1 VIFIKTQ
8 NFIKRNKK
16 YLAVSIYI
24 LIIIMISIIF
34 YKSISDININNIFT
48 STINILS
55 PFITGMIIAYIL
67 NASMR
72 FIENNI
78 YSSFKKL
85 KNNKSLK
92 RGLSI
97 GTTYILL
104 FICIFIAIAYLIP
117 EIFIS
122 LQNII
127 IFFKNL
133 DMSKIEDTFY
143 NKVSSVEL
151 LNQFSSEISSSIIKT
166 IDSFLGI
173 ILDSAKYIPDMLNTI
188 ITNTMGIASHLLD
201 FVLGMVIAFYML
213 LDKEKIGVLCKK
225 ILYIIFSIEVADKII
240 EIAKTSN
247 SVFEKFFIGK
257 AIDSVIIGFIFFL
270 GAIILKLPYSL
281 LLSII
286 IGVTNMIP
294 YFGPF
299 IGAVPVTFIVIL
311 TSPIKGLWV
320 IIFIFVLQQFDGI
333 FLGPKILGNSIGL
346 QPIGVIFAILIGGAM
361 FGALGMFFG
370 VPIFAVI
377 VTMFKKFIERKY
389 TEKMNVED
397 KDEFTDKS

>member
-1 VIFIKTQ
+1 M
-8 NFIKRNKK
+8 
-16 YLAVSIYI
+16 VSIT
-24 LIIIMISIIF
+24 F
-34 YKSISDININNIFT
+34 YKAISDIDIKNIFS
-48 STINILS
+48 STLNILS

-85 KNNKSLK
+85 KNNKPLK

-104 FICIFIAIAYLIP
+104 FICIFIGIAYLIP

-133 DMSKIEDTFY
+133 DMSKIEDTLY
-143 NKVSSVEL
+143 NKVFSIEL
-151 LNQFSSEISSSIIKT
+151 FNQLSSEISSSIMKT
-166 IDSFLGI
+166 IESFLGI

-188 ITNTMGIASHLLD
+188 ITSTMGIASYLLD
-201 FVLGMVIAFYML
+201 FVLGIVIAFYML
-213 LDKEKIGVLCKK
+213 LDKEKIGAFCEK
-225 ILYIIFSIEVADKII
+225 ILYIIFSNEIASKIV

-257 AIDSVIIGFIFFL
+257 AIDSIIIGFIFFL
-270 GAIILKLPYSL
+270 GAIVLKLPYSL

-299 IGAVPVTFIVIL
+299 IGAVPVVFIVIL

-320 IIFIFVLQQFDGI
+320 IVFIFILQQFDGI

-346 QPIGVIFAILIGGAM
+346 QPIGVIFAILVGGAM

-377 VTMFKKFIERKY
+377 VTMFKNFIERKY
-389 TEKMNVED
+389 AEKTNMED
-397 KDEFTDKS
+397 ENELTNKS